1 MILLRVTSSLE
12 ITASA
17 LDRKSTWMIIAKKD
31 SSDISFFRCLEKH
44 LSTILVNFVAVV
56 IFVDVVAAAAA
67 AVAIDVVVFVDVAAP
82 AAAVVASDVVVVI
95 VEVIK
100 REH

>member
-56 IFVDVVAAAAA
+56 IFVKVVAAAA

-82 AAAVVASDVVVVI
+82 ASAVVASDVVVVI
-95 VEVIK
+95 V
-100 REH
+100 

>member
-1 MILLRVTSSLE
+1 M
-12 ITASA
+12 
-17 LDRKSTWMIIAKKD
+17 
-31 SSDISFFRCLEKH
+31 
-44 LSTILVNFVAVV
+44 STILVNFVAVV
-56 IFVDVVAAAAA
+56 IFVKVVAGAA

-82 AAAVVASDVVVVI
+82 ATAVVASDVVVVI

>member
-1 MILLRVTSSLE
+1 M
-12 ITASA
+12 
-17 LDRKSTWMIIAKKD
+17 
-31 SSDISFFRCLEKH
+31 
-44 LSTILVNFVAVV
+44 STILVNFGAVV
-56 IFVDVVAAAAA
+56 IFVQVVAAAA

-82 AAAVVASDVVVVI
+82 ASAVVASDVVVVI